1 MFFGTHDNKVDRK
14 GRVSVPAS
22 FRAALSTP
30 EANAIVAFPSFT
42 DPAIEAWT
50 VQRMRRLQDGL
61 DDMEQFSQEQR
72 DFASLIFAEARL
84 LNLDNEGRIMLP
96 GELAEHAAITERA
109 LFVGQG
115 ATFHV
120 WEPSRYQAYRAA
132 ARERA
137 TQGGMTIRLSPGPR
151 PRGE

>member
-22 FRAALSTP
+22 FRAALSSP

-42 DPAIEAWT
+42 DPAIEAWP
-50 VQRMRRLQDGL
+50 VERMRRLQEGL
-61 DDMEQFSQEQR
+61 DDLDQFSQEQR
-72 DFASLIFAEARL
+72 DMASLIFAEARL

-96 GELAEHAAITERA
+96 AELAEHAAIAERA

-120 WEPSRYQAYRAA
+120 WEPSRYSTYRAA

-137 TQGGMTIRLSPGPR
+137 AQGGMTVRLSPGQR

>member
-22 FRAALSTP
+22 FRAALSSP

-42 DPAIEAWT
+42 DPVIEAWP
-50 VQRMRRLQDGL
+50 VGRMRRLQDGL
-61 DDMEQFSQEQR
+61 DDLDQFSQEQR

-84 LNLDNEGRIMLP
+84 LNLDNEGRIVLP
-96 GELAEHAAITERA
+96 EELARHAAITERA

-115 ATFHV
+115 GTFHV

-137 TQGGMTIRLSPGPR
+137 SKGDMTIRLSPGPR
-151 PRGE
+151 PRDA

>member
-22 FRAALSTP
+22 FRAALNAP
-30 EANAIVAFPSFT
+30 GENAIVAFPSFT
-42 DPAIEAWT
+42 DPAIEAWP
-50 VQRMRRLQDGL
+50 VERMRRLQEGL
-61 DDMEQFSQEQR
+61 DEMDQFSQEQR
-72 DFASLIFAEARL
+72 DFAALIFAEARL
-84 LNLDNEGRIMLP
+84 LNLDNEGRIALP
-96 GELAEHAAITERA
+96 AELSRHAAIAERA

-120 WEPSRYQAYRAA
+120 WEPSRYQRYQAA

-137 TQGGMTIRLSPGPR
+137 AAGGMTIRLSPGPR

>member
-22 FRAALSTP
+22 FRAALSAP
-30 EANAIVAFPSFT
+30 ETKAIVAFPSFT
-42 DPAIEAWT
+42 DPAIEAWPAE
-50 VQRMRRLQDGL
+50 RMRRLQDGL
-61 DDMEQFSQEQR
+61 DDMDQFSQEQR

-84 LNLDNEGRIMLP
+84 LNLDGEGRIMLP
-96 GELAEHAAITERA
+96 GELTQHAAISARA

-115 ATFHV
+115 ATFQI
-120 WEPSRYQAYRAA
+120 WEQDRYQTFRDA

-137 TQGGMTIRLSPGPR
+137 TRGDMTIRLRPGAR
-151 PRGE
+151 PRSE

>member
-22 FRAALSTP
+22 FRAALNAP
-30 EANAIVAFPSFT
+30 EENAIVAFPSFT
-42 DPAIEAWT
+42 DPAIEAWP
-50 VQRMRRLQDGL
+50 VERMRRLQDGL
-61 DDMEQFSQEQR
+61 DEMDQFSQEQR

-84 LNLDNEGRIMLP
+84 LNLDNEGRIVLP
-96 GELAEHAAITERA
+96 GQLARHAAITERA

-115 ATFHV
+115 ATFLV
-120 WEPSRYQAYRAA
+120 WEPSRYQAYKDA

-137 TQGGMTIRLSPGPR
+137 AKGDMTIRLSPGPR